1 MASPRWRMSRG
12 AGQTSRPV
20 NRTTFVSSA
29 DQRARLGKPSDQ
41 RRCLPK
47 FAGACCRIQSWRAG
61 SVPAE
66 DPFTTQ
72 RYVRRNDVFPHRSPR
87 PGCPQKHGGYDPLVP
102 QRRPGSASC
111 ARPVTCSALGFPLM
125 LSADAPQEIPELS
138 GSCASVS
145 WTWSARRVF
154 DGETAGVD
162 EVLLLI
168 KQTT

>member
-1 MASPRWRMSRG
+1 
-12 AGQTSRPV
+12 
-20 NRTTFVSSA
+20 
-29 DQRARLGKPSDQ
+29 
-41 RRCLPK
+41 
-47 FAGACCRIQSWRAG
+47 
-61 SVPAE
+61 
-66 DPFTTQ
+66 
-72 RYVRRNDVFPHRSPR
+72 
-87 PGCPQKHGGYDPLVP
+87 
-102 QRRPGSASC
+102 
-111 ARPVTCSALGFPLM
+111 M